1 MPLSLNFGRLLSIS
15 SFSASIGAYTY
26 YTARQNGLATDIHV
40 YRVFQNKCVKYSL
53 LFINL
58 FWILII
64 IYIFDAFKLF

>member
-40 YRVFQNKCVKYSL
+40 YRVFQNDCVK
-53 LFINL
+53 F
-58 FWILII
+58 II
-64 IYIFDAFKLF
+64 IHNLVLNIS